1 MARPKTIQ
9 QAGEN
14 LRQVAPLIGAR
25 YITGINNADWQG
37 PASSEQAEQNYST
50 GVQRAV
56 ADGTRRAGI
65 LDVTNQ
71 QWQQA
76 AVSKGGG
83 VIGQRIADA
92 VPKSIQNFGPILAAM
107 SQAQA
112 NLPPRTTS
120 ASQNVTNRLLP
131 IIRSA
136 MEAAGKSYS

>member
-1 MARPKTIQ
+1 MARAKTIQ

-65 LDVTNQ
+65 LEVSNQ

-76 AVSKGGG
+76 AVSKT
-83 VIGQRIADA
+83 
-92 VPKSIQNFGPILAAM
+92 
-107 SQAQA
+107 

>member
-1 MARPKTIQ
+1 MARAKTIQ

-65 LDVTNQ
+65 LEVSNQ

-92 VPKSIQNFGPILAAM
+92 VPKYIQNFG
-107 SQAQA
+107 
-112 NLPPRTTS
+112 T
-120 ASQNVTNRLLP
+120 LP
-131 IIRSA
+131 IVCSRSSA
-136 MEAAGKSYS
+136 LQWKRQGNPIPRVSILISDLFYNN